1 MKILLH
7 TCCSNCAIYP
17 VEVLTNKGFDITLFW
32 YNPNIHPY
40 TEYRARMD
48 SLKKLE
54 QLWNLKVI
62 YDDSYKEFYKFLRAV
77 VGKEKE
83 RCEIC
88 YRMRLERAAQKARE
102 TGIDKFTT
110 TLLVSPYQKFDK
122 IIKVGDEIGKKL
134 GVNFI
139 SEDFR
144 EGFKKA
150 MKTAVALELYRQ
162 KYCGCI
168 YSEAE
173 RYLKR
178 IDYE

>member
-17 VEVLTNKGFDITLFW
+17 IEVLTNKGFEITLYW

-54 QLWNLKVI
+54 QLWSLKVI
-62 YDDSYKEFYKFLRAV
+62 YDDNYKEFYKFLRAV
-77 VGKEKE
+77 AGKEKE

-88 YRMRLERAAQKARE
+88 YRIRLERTAQKARE
-102 TGIDKFTT
+102 SGIENFTT

-122 IIKVGDEIGKKL
+122 IIKVGNESGKEF
-134 GVNFI
+134 GINFI
-139 SEDFR
+139 AEDFR
-144 EGFKKA
+144 DGFRKA
-150 MKTAVALELYRQ
+150 MKTALELELYRQ

>member
-17 VEVLTNKGFDITLFW
+17 LEALKNAGFDPILFW

-40 TEYRARMD
+40 TEYKLRLE
-48 SLKKLE
+48 SLKKLQ
-54 QLWNLKVI
+54 QLWSLEVI
-62 YDDSYKEFYKFLRAV
+62 YDDDYREFYRFLRAV
-77 VGKEKE
+77 AGKERE

-88 YRMRLERAAQKARE
+88 YKIRIERTAKKAKKS
-102 TGIDKFTT
+102 GIDNFTT

-122 IIKVGDEIGKKL
+122 IIKIGEEIGKSYGL
-134 GVNFI
+134 NFVAQ
-139 SEDFR
+139 DFR
-144 EGFKKA
+144 EGFRKA
-150 MKTAVALELYRQ
+150 MKTAIELGLYRQ

-178 IDYE
+178 VDYE

>member
-1 MKILLH
+1 MNVLLH

-17 VEVLTNKGFDITLFW
+17 YEILKNKGFQVILFW
-32 YNPNIHPY
+32 YNLNIHPY
-40 TEYRARMD
+40 SEYKSRMD
-48 SLKKLE
+48 SLKKL
-54 QLWNLKVI
+54 QNLWNLEVLFEGD
-62 YDDSYKEFYKFLRAV
+62 YGDFYKFLRLV
-77 VGKEKE
+77 SGHEKE

-88 YRMRLERAAQKARE
+88 YRLRLERTAQKAKE
-102 TGIDKFTT
+102 MSFSNFTT

-122 IIKVGDEIGKKL
+122 ILHIGKQLGNKY

-139 SEDFR
+139 DEDFR

-150 MKTAVALELYRQ
+150 MKTAQELQLYRQ

-173 RYLKR
+173 RYINK
-178 IDYE
+178 IEYE

>member
-1 MKILLH
+1 MKILVH

-17 VEVLTNKGFDITLFW
+17 YGVLKNKGFEVILFW

-40 TEYRARMD
+40 TEYKLRLD

-54 QLWNLKVI
+54 SLWKIEVV
-62 YDDSYKEFYKFLRAV
+62 YDDDYREFYKFLRLV
-77 VGKEKE
+77 SGKEKQ

-88 YRMRLERAAQKARE
+88 YKIRLERTAKKAVE
-102 TGIDKFTT
+102 LGLEGFTT

-122 IIKVGDEIGKKL
+122 IINIGIEIGKSYGIK
-134 GVNFI
+134 FI
-139 SEDFR
+139 AEDFR
-144 EGFKKA
+144 EGFRTG
-150 MKTAVALELYRQ
+150 MNTARELELYRQ